1 VAWSFVLEDKPP
13 MATELVLKELQNE
26 TKLGRWTHCRPW
38 YKRAFYPSNFKWL
51 FYTARL

>member
-26 TKLGRWTHCRPW
+26 TKLDRWTHCRPDTNVPFI
-38 YKRAFYPSNFKWL
+38 RQISSDSFTQL
-51 FYTARL
+51 G